1 MENKRKRKRTFASRP
16 LDFCFFSREVLGG
29 GNRTGEGLR
38 RRFQRGS
45 APAARG
51 KLGKRVRG
59 LVRTCRWSQLGLR
72 WPVVA
77 CPRAPAAGGGPVP
90 RLRHSGEGEAAWL
103 GLGAPL
109 GRGET
114 VPEVYWSWGRPEVG
128 AQRGGRGR
136 RQPWQPAAVLDG
148 PAQRGNGLGASARRS
163 EGRGGIKSGRGRVER
178 VLRGAQA
185 GPATM
190 AGGDT
195 APEQGRARAL
205 ALARGEE
212 EANSELAS

>member
-1 MENKRKRKRTFASRP
+1 MGARLGEME
-16 LDFCFFSREVLGG
+16 
-29 GNRTGEGLR
+29 R
-38 RRFQRGS
+38 RLS
-45 APAARG
+45 
-51 KLGKRVRG
+51 
-59 LVRTCRWSQLGLR
+59 RTCRWSRWRLR
-72 WPVVA
+72 WPVA
-77 CPRAPAAGGGPVP
+77 GCPRAAAAGGGPVP
-90 RLRHSGEGEAAWL
+90 RLRHSGEWEAAWL

-136 RQPWQPAAVLDG
+136 RQPWQPAAVLGG
-148 PAQRGNGLGASARRS
+148 PAQRGNGLEASARRS

-185 GPATM
+185 GLATM

-205 ALARGEE
+205 VLARGEE

>member
-1 MENKRKRKRTFASRP
+1 MAFLRLAPWTSVSSNRRS
-16 LDFCFFSREVLGG
+16 LDGPGTE
-29 GNRTGEGLR
+29 ER
-38 RRFQRGS
+38 RRSVSRRGE
-45 APAARG
+45 APEVGAR
-51 KLGKRVRG
+51 LGEMERRSS
-59 LVRTCRWSQLGLR
+59 RTCRWSRWRLR
-72 WPVVA
+72 WPVA
-77 CPRAPAAGGGPVP
+77 GCPRAAAAGGGPVP
-90 RLRHSGEGEAAWL
+90 RLRHSGEWEAAWL

-136 RQPWQPAAVLDG
+136 RQPWQPAAVLG
-148 PAQRGNGLGASARRS
+148 RPAQRGNGLGASARRS

-205 ALARGEE
+205 VLARGEE